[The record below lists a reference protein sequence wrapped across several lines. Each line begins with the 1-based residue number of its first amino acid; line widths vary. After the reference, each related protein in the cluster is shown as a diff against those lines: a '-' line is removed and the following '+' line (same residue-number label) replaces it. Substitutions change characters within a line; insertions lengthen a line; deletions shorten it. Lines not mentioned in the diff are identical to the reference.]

1 MRTFSRIHE
10 KNDQSISIV
19 RSISHWA
26 GPVQEIVLVV
36 VLYGVYTLMQ
46 GLMAPIPDIAI
57 QHAHNVIAFEQSL
70 NIYHELSVQSWVLQ
84 YPFLLHLADS
94 IYTYCFYPVI
104 CLFAIW
110 GYTRH
115 RQQYYVVR
123 NIFLVSTAIGLIC
136 FAVFPTAPPR
146 LTPGAGF
153 VDTLALHEA
162 VHYSSSMPKVLV
174 NQYAAIP
181 SFHFGWT
188 LLVGVATVVISRRW
202 WLRMLGA
209 LLPLS
214 IFFSI
219 VATGNH
225 YFLDAAAGAA
235 VIGLA
240 YGVVKIVQSWVIPE

>member
-1 MRTFSRIHE
+1 MHILPHVRQ

-46 GLMAPIPDIAI
+46 GLMAPVPDIAI
-57 QHAHNVIAFEQSL
+57 QHAHNVISFEHSL
-70 NIYHELSVQSWVLQ
+70 NIYYELSIQTWVLQ

-94 IYTYCFYPVI
+94 IYTYCFYPAI

-110 GYTRH
+110 AYTRH
-115 RQQYYVVR
+115 RQQYYIVR

-146 LTPGAGF
+146 LTSGTGF
-153 VDTLALHEA
+153 VDTLAQHE
-162 VHYSSSMPKVLV
+162 VLHYSSSIPQVLV

-188 LLVGVATVVISRRW
+188 LLVGVATVVISRRR
-202 WLRMLGA
+202 WLRLLGA

-214 IFFSI
+214 ILFSI

-225 YFLDAAAGAA
+225 YFLDAVAGAV

-240 YGVVKIVQSWVIPE
+240 FGLVKIVQKWIL